1 LKLLNYIQRELL
13 VDFVFAVGGMFVL
26 CLPGI
31 AVSAVHKLSGVPMSA
46 ILAIVPI
53 LFANLMPYMLPL
65 GYLLAVVVTY
75 GRLAAENEWTA
86 ILMAG
91 IHPLRLVLPAVP
103 LALIL
108 GAGSHYLVSE
118 TLPDLRRREKSAT
131 LSALRD
137 TITNLSPGR
146 TELHLGKFNL
156 IAGYREGD
164 EFLEAVIHIPA
175 RAGASAKTLA
185 ARRVRFGFEDNEMI
199 VYLTQA
205 RAVHGALDV
214 SSERTVLRLNLDELQ
229 SDATRGFTSM
239 RYQPS
244 SELREQLKSVVT
256 DDERAELIRFE
267 IHQRGAIATTYL
279 MFLVL
284 GMPIGLLLRSGTRL
298 GALSVAVGFAL
309 LYYVLSMRLGK
320 QLAANHVLPPLLC
333 AWAVNIAG
341 FVAGLVLLRKA
352 LKH

>member
-1 LKLLNYIQRELL
+1 MKLLNYIQRELL

-31 AVSAVHKLSGVPMSA
+31 AVSAVHRLSGVPMSA

-53 LFANLMPYMLPL
+53 LFANLVPYMLPL

-75 GRLAAENEWTA
+75 GRLAADNEWTA

-91 IHPLRLVLPAVP
+91 VHPVRMILPAVP
-103 LALIL
+103 LAVIL
-108 GAGSHYLVSE
+108 GAGSFYLVSE
-118 TLPDLRRREKSAT
+118 VLPDLRRKEKSAT

-137 TITNLSPGR
+137 TIVNLSPGR
-146 TELHLGKFNL
+146 TELHLGKFHL

-175 RAGASAKTLA
+175 RQGGSAKTLA
-185 ARRVRFGFEDNEMI
+185 ARRVRFGFEGSEMI

-205 RAVHGALDV
+205 RAVHGTFDI
-214 SSERTVLRLNLDELQ
+214 SSERTVLRLDLDELQ
-229 SDATRGFTSM
+229 AEAARSYDSL
-239 RYQPS
+239 RYKRS
-244 SELREQLKSVVT
+244 SELRDQLKSVTVDPT
-256 DDERAELIRFE
+256 RAEQMRFE
-267 IHQRGAIATTYL
+267 IHARSAIASTYL
-279 MFLVL
+279 MFLAL
-284 GMPIGLLLRSGTRL
+284 GMPVGLLLRRGTRL

-320 QLAANHVLPPLLC
+320 QLALNNVLPPILC
-333 AWAVNIAG
+333 AWAVNGAG
-341 FVAGLVLLRKA
+341 FVAGLALLRKA
-352 LKH
+352 FKH